1 MIPRAWWLNFV
12 VVKTASSDCERCFAT
27 NILQLSYLI
36 WSKKIICN
44 MADGTNVFSYNPSTL
59 CTSSRGGTRDFLT
72 REREYVFF
80 PKNTVRPSL
89 PIFVMFVSRRCQ
101 TQSML
106 HTPVE
111 HGLNASSSSRQHCNI
126 THRSTSPPY
135 RSKRSLCIDSNAG
148 SSNVPARGQC

>member
-1 MIPRAWWLNFV
+1 MLILSTCVGLRERIEKHYSQTKVSVRRNTNETQIKPRVEYYIN
-12 VVKTASSDCERCFAT
+12 
-27 NILQLSYLI
+27 
-36 WSKKIICN
+36 
-44 MADGTNVFSYNPSTL
+44 
-59 CTSSRGGTRDFLT
+59 RGGTRDFLT

-89 PIFVMFVSRRCQ
+89 PIFVMFVPRRCQ

-135 RSKRSLCIDSNAG
+135 RSKRSICIDSNAG
-148 SSNVPARGQC
+148 SPNVIARGQC